1 MKSLPRT
8 DLFLKEQSLFSVTL
22 ENINTQAKLF
32 SWTLMARAPSY
43 LNIYARLFSRFTGGR
58 RGIPGVTRKGSRL
71 LRRDEL
77 TW

>member
-1 MKSLPRT
+1 MKSLSRT

-43 LNIYARLFSRFTGGR
+43 LNIYARLVSRFTGGR
-58 RGIPGVTRKGSRL
+58 RESQVL
-71 LRRDEL
+71 LGRGAGYL
-77 TW
+77 GGMS